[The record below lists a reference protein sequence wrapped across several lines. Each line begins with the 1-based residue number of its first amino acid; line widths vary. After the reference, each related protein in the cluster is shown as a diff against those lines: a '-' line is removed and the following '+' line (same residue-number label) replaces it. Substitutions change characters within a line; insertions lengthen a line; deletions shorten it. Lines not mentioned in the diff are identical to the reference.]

1 MSERGDNG
9 KTPDAAETRMHILAA
24 GRELL
29 WAAKGALNFCCKYV
43 ESSGN
48 RAPNVVAF
56 FKKAMSV
63 ADDLSAGL
71 DNPETI
77 KKAARSAIEP
87 VFCSMEREM
96 AHEKRAASTPKVK
109 RPKKKS

>member
-1 MSERGDNG
+1 MSEGTTN
-9 KTPDAAETRMHILAA
+9 KTMPDAAQTRVHILTA

-29 WAAKGALNFCCKYV
+29 WAAKGALSFCCKYM

-71 DNPETI
+71 DDPETI
-77 KKAARSAIEP
+77 KRAACSAIEP
-87 VFCSMEREM
+87 VCTIMEHEM
-96 AHEKRAASTPKVK
+96 KQKKRTASTSNAK
-109 RPKKKS
+109 RPRKKT